1 MPPRRRIRASR
12 QSYGDNM
19 ETESP
24 LRRKSVIYMKSDKA
38 QLLLESRMAMRLP
51 TDMSPDVRTECGFA
65 VVTPTLCADDGV
77 LPDVVGVPKGACE

>member
-1 MPPRRRIRASR
+1 MPPRRRIRAAR

-19 ETESP
+19 ETES
-24 LRRKSVIYMKSDKA
+24 LLQCKKRDMKSDKA
-38 QLLLESRMAMRLP
+38 QLLLELRTAMRLL

-65 VVTPTLCADDGV
+65 VVTPLCADGDV